1 MEIDSFQQ
9 GMRLRSDDFAMILV
23 LQLFADPKVHALLMG
38 GAPIDIFVPDP
49 GLWLYSLVR
58 GSEGFV

>member
-1 MEIDSFQQ
+1 
-9 GMRLRSDDFAMILV
+9 MRLRSDDFAMILV